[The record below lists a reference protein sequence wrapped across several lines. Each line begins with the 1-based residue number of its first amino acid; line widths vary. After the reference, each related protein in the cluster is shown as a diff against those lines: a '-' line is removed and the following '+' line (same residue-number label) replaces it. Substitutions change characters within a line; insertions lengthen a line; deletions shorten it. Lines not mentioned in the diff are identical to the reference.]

1 MQLSSL
7 FSVKAPVLSVG
18 STTATSISLSWTSA
32 GSVVEYEV
40 MWQRD
45 TSGECDDEDE
55 GSTTITY
62 GSTSYNV
69 TGLEEDSN
77 YTVSV
82 MAMNSIGNANSNTV
96 TGMTVEAGK
105 KIDTK
110 QHYVYNNPIQPLLL
124 LQHLWEHRQA
134 HFPASLSSGAQ

>member
-1 MQLSSL
+1 MN
-7 FSVKAPVLSVG
+7 
-18 STTATSISLSWTSA
+18 
-32 GSVVEYEV
+32 YEV

-45 TSGECDDEDE
+45 TSGECSDEDE
-55 GSTTITY
+55 GSTTITD

-110 QHYVYNNPIQPLLL
+110 QYNYIHYNNPIQPLLL
-124 LQHLWEHRQA
+124 LLHLWEHRQA